1 MRTGVTQFARH
12 FTRALRRVRLL
23 AVLALALL
31 LSSQAQAQDGSAE
44 KRIALIIGN
53 AAYKNVAELKNP
65 RNDSQDMAAALKQ
78 VGFEVL
84 LHTDLTQGTMLDTLR
99 GFRRRASEADVALIY
114 FAGHGIEIDR
124 VNYLLP
130 VDAVLE
136 TDSDINFEAVKLE
149 TMIFAASGAD
159 QLSMVIVDACR
170 NNPFAASMK
179 RNNPN
184 RSIGRGLTAVEPSKN
199 TLVAYAAKEGT
210 TAADGKGRN
219 SPYADAL
226 ISSLKTPKLEVG
238 LMMRQVRDKV
248 LASTGGQQEP
258 FVYGSLSADEIYL
271 NDPDGGN
278 ATQPAFV
285 IMEDVVEDVPDTSAA
300 EIVFWKSISDQ
311 HAVEELQTYLQK
323 YPEGFFAELARARI
337 ARAGGEVLTPE
348 EPQVR
353 LQPKAQEIDRALT
366 RDEIVELQE
375 RLSALG
381 HSLGRADGVAG
392 RKTKAAIRVF
402 EREEALPVRGQPTL
416 SLITALRARIGEEEL
431 AIWRN
436 TQASR
441 VTPPKPAATRTK
453 TKAKTP
459 VRTRPKPVAAA
470 PKAAQPAPAPAPKV
484 VQPAPAPAPAQTKVS
499 KPAAK
504 YKQFCAANR
513 QCATRTC
520 RRGSQGNFFSNARN
534 CKFCD
539 LYVQRCQ

>member
-1 MRTGVTQFARH
+1 MSVYSVALIAPFLVAARH
-12 FTRALRRVRLL
+12 VRTL
-23 AVLALALL
+23 AILVLCLIASLP
-31 LSSQAQAQDGSAE
+31 SYAQDAAD

-53 AAYKNVAELKNP
+53 AAYKNVPELKNP
-65 RNDSQDMAAALKQ
+65 RNDSQDLAAALEQ

-84 LHTDLTQGTMLDTLR
+84 LHTDLTQGSMLDTLR
-99 GFRRRASEADVALIY
+99 GFRRRATEADVALIY

-124 VNYLLP
+124 ENYLLP

-159 QLSMVIVDACR
+159 RLSMVIVDACR
-170 NNPFAASMK
+170 NNPFATSIK
-179 RNNPN
+179 RTNPN

-210 TAADGKGRN
+210 TAADGNGRN

-248 LASTGGQQEP
+248 LDATGGRQEP
-258 FVYGSLSADEIYL
+258 FVYGSLSADQIYL
-271 NDPDGGN
+271 NDPDGGTE
-278 ATQPAFV
+278 AQPALM
-285 IMEDVVEDVPDTSAA
+285 IAEDVVQDVPDTSAA

-337 ARAGGEVLTPE
+337 KRAGGEVLTPV

-353 LQPKAQEIDRALT
+353 LEPEEPEIEVDRALT
-366 RDEIVELQE
+366 RDEIVEMQE

-392 RKTKAAIRVF
+392 RRTKAAIRVF

-416 SLITALRARIGEEEL
+416 SLITALRARIGEDEL

-436 TQASR
+436 SQAAR
-441 VTPPKPAATRTK
+441 VAPAKPAATRTK
-453 TKAKTP
+453 AKAKTP

-470 PKAAQPAPAPAPKV
+470 PKVARPAPAPT
-484 VQPAPAPAPAQTKVS
+484 PAPAPAQTKVS